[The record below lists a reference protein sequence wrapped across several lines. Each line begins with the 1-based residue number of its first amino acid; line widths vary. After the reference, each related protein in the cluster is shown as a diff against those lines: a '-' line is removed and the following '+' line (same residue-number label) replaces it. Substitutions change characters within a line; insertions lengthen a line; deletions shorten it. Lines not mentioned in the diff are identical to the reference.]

1 MAIFM
6 RLLAALEIL
15 LFLKKLREQN
25 ESTKTSNSS
34 SFNSYENQIPEEHQ
48 VSKRQDAQSWTKQ

>member
-25 ESTKTSNSS
+25 ERFETSNYSS
-34 SFNSYENQIPEEHQ
+34 SNSYENQIPEERKSPTDGHAQ
-48 VSKRQDAQSWTKQ
+48 VWEK